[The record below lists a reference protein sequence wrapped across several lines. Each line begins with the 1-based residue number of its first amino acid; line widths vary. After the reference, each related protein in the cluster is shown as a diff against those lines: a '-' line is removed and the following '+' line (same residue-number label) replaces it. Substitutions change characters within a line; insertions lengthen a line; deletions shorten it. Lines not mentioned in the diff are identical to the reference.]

1 MIPNR
6 LRDNDPSAAAGASP
20 QPVQEV
26 RTSRSPDRRF
36 GGLVS
41 RRQRWGLSW
50 RGWLVVGT
58 VAAVTGHV
66 FFTHVY
72 DFLAVTHRIECDTL
86 VVEGWIHE
94 YVAPVAV
101 NEYRTGGYRYLFTTG
116 GPVVGKGGYIN
127 DYNTSAS
134 VGADLLK
141 NAGMPPEAVQMVPSR
156 VSGRDRTY
164 SSAVALREWW
174 DEHGMRPHGI
184 NIVTEDTHARRS
196 RLLFQKALGADV
208 KVGVIA
214 VSSPD
219 FDARHWWQYSEAVEE
234 VIGET
239 LAYAYATLFFHPTE
253 AEGRWNHKS
262 AKPTAGEL
270 D

>member
-1 MIPNR
+1 MIELGTAEAHTERTTKRR
-6 LRDNDPSAAAGASP
+6 L
-20 QPVQEV
+20 
-26 RTSRSPDRRF
+26 
-36 GGLVS
+36 GGLLVCKY
-41 RRQRWGLSW
+41 RWGLSLPAKLLLL
-50 RGWLVVGT
+50 LVIVGFGAT
-58 VAAVTGHV
+58 VV
-66 FFTHVY
+66 FEIY
-72 DFLAVTHRIECDTL
+72 PFLAVTQRVDADAL
-86 VVEGWIHE
+86 VVEGWVHPYGIRAGVE
-94 YVAPVAV
+94 EFRKGNYQKI
-101 NEYRTGGYRYLFTTG
+101 YTTG
-116 GPVVGKGGYIN
+116 GPVVGKGGYVN
-127 DYNTSAS
+127 DWNTSAS
-134 VGADLLK
+134 VGAEELKREGIAPDL
-141 NAGMPPEAVQMVPSR
+141 VQMVPSR
-156 VSGRDRTY
+156 VIGRDRTY

-174 DEHGMRPHGI
+174 SEHGMRPHGI

-239 LAYAYATLFFHPTE
+239 LAYAYATLLFHPTE

-262 AKPTAGEL
+262 AKPTAGEP

>member
-1 MIPNR
+1 MIELGTAEAHTERTTKRR
-6 LRDNDPSAAAGASP
+6 L
-20 QPVQEV
+20 
-26 RTSRSPDRRF
+26 
-36 GGLVS
+36 GGLLVCKY
-41 RRQRWGLSW
+41 RWGLSLPAKLLLL
-50 RGWLVVGT
+50 LVVLGFG
-58 VAAVTGHV
+58 AAVV
-66 FFTHVY
+66 FEIY
-72 DFLAVTHRIECDTL
+72 PFLAVTQRVDADVL
-86 VVEGWIHE
+86 VVEGWMHPYGIR
-94 YVAPVAV
+94 AAV
-101 NEYRTGGYRYLFTTG
+101 EEFRKAKYERIFTTG

-127 DYNTSAS
+127 DWNTSAS
-134 VGADLLK
+134 VGAEELKRAGIAPDL
-141 NAGMPPEAVQMVPSR
+141 VQMVPSR
-156 VSGRDRTY
+156 VIGRDRTY

-174 DEHGMRPHGI
+174 SEHGMRPHGI